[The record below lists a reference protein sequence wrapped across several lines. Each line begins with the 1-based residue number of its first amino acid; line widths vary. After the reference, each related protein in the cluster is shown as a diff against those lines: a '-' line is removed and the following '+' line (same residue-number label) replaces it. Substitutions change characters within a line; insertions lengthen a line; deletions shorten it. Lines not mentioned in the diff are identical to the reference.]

1 MKSLTR
7 CLLLVAAIPERLL
20 CGAGEREEEDE
31 KVAKA
36 DEEKEEEES
45 QLALGRWSRLMLACA
60 RDVSGS
66 CATV

>member
-1 MKSLTR
+1 MAR
-7 CLLLVAAIPERLL
+7 
-20 CGAGEREEEDE
+20 EREEEDE
-31 KVAKA
+31 EVAKA

-60 RDVSGS
+60 SDVSGS